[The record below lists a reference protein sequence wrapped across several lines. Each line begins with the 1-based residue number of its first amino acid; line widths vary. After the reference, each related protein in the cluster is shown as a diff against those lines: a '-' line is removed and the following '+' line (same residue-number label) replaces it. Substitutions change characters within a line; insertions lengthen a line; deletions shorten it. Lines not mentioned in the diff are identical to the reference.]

1 MYTCLAQTKLK
12 ALTTN
17 RQKHG
22 KIYYDLIISVC
33 HVGTATR
40 KFSHNLKSP
49 NQLFIER
56 KQKWDVGG
64 MKK

>member
-1 MYTCLAQTKLK
+1 MYTCLVQTKLK

-33 HVGTATR
+33 HVGIATG